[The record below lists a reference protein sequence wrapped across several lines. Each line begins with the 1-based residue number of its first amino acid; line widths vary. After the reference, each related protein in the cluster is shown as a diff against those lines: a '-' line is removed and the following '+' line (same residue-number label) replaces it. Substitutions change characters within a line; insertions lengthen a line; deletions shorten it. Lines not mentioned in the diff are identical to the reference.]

1 MDFVRGKEIY
11 DHLEQVIDSFD
22 NVCDQIQAV
31 VIEHA

>member
-1 MDFVRGKEIY
+1 MDFMRGKEIY

-22 NVCDQIQAV
+22 DVANQIQSV

>member
-1 MDFVRGKEIY
+1 MDFVRGQEIY

-22 NVCDQIQAV
+22 NVSNQIQAV

>member
-11 DHLEQVIDSFD
+11 DHLEQVIDRFND
-22 NVCDQIQAV
+22 VCDQIQAV